1 MAVVER
7 VHEVRRALAKRLAKA
22 QRENGTAAVV
32 GYTAEYAVYV
42 HENLEPAPDAKATAR
57 GAGQGKFLET
67 PAREKGHEIGKVASQ
82 ALRRGLPLEM
92 ALYRA
97 GLRLQAI
104 SQDQYVPVDLGNLKA
119 SAFTRIEGAR
129 AFNPLGT
136 AT

>member
-42 HENLEPAPDAKATAR
+42 HENLEVHHTVGEA
-57 GAGQGKFLET
+57 KFLEK

-92 ALYRA
+92 ALYMA
-97 GLRLQAI
+97 GLRLQRE
-104 SQDQYVPVDLGNLKA
+104 SQQLVPVDTGNLKN

-129 AFNPLGT
+129 AFNPLGDM
-136 AT
+136 A